1 MNTSNLLIGIILLLI
16 CIIVLLW
23 KHNTPLLINSSLP
36 NSIDIQ
42 GAIHPYATDL
52 RFRPLHFGYHERIG
66 PLHVGHRF
74 R

>member
-16 CIIVLLW
+16 SIIVLLW
-23 KHNTPLLINSSLP
+23 KRTPLLINSSLP

>member
-1 MNTSNLLIGIILLLI
+1 MKTSNLLIGIILLLI

-23 KHNTPLLINSSLP
+23 KRTPLLINSTLP
-36 NSIDIQ
+36 NSIDVQ
-42 GAIHPYATDL
+42 SAIHPYSTDL
-52 RFRPLHFGYHERIG
+52 RFRPLHFGYHERNI

>member
-1 MNTSNLLIGIILLLI
+1 MNTSNLLIGIILLLV

-23 KHNTPLLINSSLP
+23 KRNTPLLINSTLP
-36 NSIDIQ
+36 DSIGIQ
-42 GAIHPYATDL
+42 SEIHPYATDL